1 MRQVSQLP
9 VSRSYKRFDESM
21 FLEDVKNVNF
31 VCDTE
36 DPDLNYENL
45 INGFCSI
52 IDKHAPLKQKT
63 LRGNEAPFMNKNL
76 RKAIYTRSRLKNRYN
91 KNPTDDNKTQYKKQR
106 NKCVNLRK
114 KAIKTHFKNITDS
127 GIIENKKF
135 WQTIKPFITN
145 KSGISNNSI
154 MIIEN
159 DSLVT
164 DDKKLATIFNDYYI
178 NIIEKSSGIK
188 PNFIN
193 YGDNINKKEIVENI
207 VKNFENHP
215 SIIKIKETNINTDL
229 FHFKEID
236 ENDIKKL
243 FLGINTKTST
253 GEAKIPTKLSKL
265 AINHLLKP
273 LKNAINTSI
282 RSSIFPNKAK
292 RAAVSNYRPVSV
304 LNVFSKFYERIMKEQ
319 ITSFIDSKLSSFL
332 SAYKKMCNTQH
343 VLLRLIEEWKNK
355 VDKNYVVGAILM
367 DLSKAFD
374 CMPRDLRIAKLAA
387 YGFDLKSLEYI
398 LSYLTN
404 REQSTRLNGI
414 YSDFQK
420 ILSGVDFR
428 TYYF

>member
-1 MRQVSQLP
+1 M
-9 VSRSYKRFDESM
+9 
-21 FLEDVKNVNF
+21 
-31 VCDTE
+31 CDTE

-52 IDKHAPLKQKT
+52 IDKRAPLKQKT

-154 MIIEN
+154 MIIES

-215 SIIKIKETNINTDL
+215 SIIKIKETNTNTDL
-229 FHFKEID
+229 FHFKKID

-253 GEAKIPTKLSKL
+253 GEDKIPTKLAKL
-265 AINHLLKP
+265 ARNHLLKP
-273 LKNAINTSI
+273 LKNAINSSI

-292 RAAVSNYRPVSV
+292 RAAVTPLDKGGKYKTSISNYRPVSV

-332 SAYKKMCNTQH
+332 SAYRKMYNTQH

-355 VDKNYVVGAILM
+355 L
-367 DLSKAFD
+367 
-374 CMPRDLRIAKLAA
+374 
-387 YGFDLKSLEYI
+387 
-398 LSYLTN
+398 
-404 REQSTRLNGI
+404 QSWTLISRLFRNVAEKCFSANVPKVLIFGLLI
-414 YSDFQK
+414 RTGTINDF
-420 ILSGVDFR
+420 SC
-428 TYYF
+428 